1 MSNWLELEGI
11 IATTGPWR
19 KSFAVLPH
27 RTITGHWI
35 WLTRCYMRDISVY
48 TIGSYAEPD
57 TQWARDGFEILL
69 EKVL

>member
-1 MSNWLELEGI
+1 MSSWLELEGV
-11 IATTGPWR
+11 IAQTGPWR
-19 KSFAVLPH
+19 AAFAILPH

-35 WLTRCYMRDISVY
+35 WLRRCYMRDITVY

-69 EKVL
+69 EKLL

>member
-1 MSNWLELEGI
+1 MSNWPFEGV

-19 KSFAVLPH
+19 KAFAVLPH
-27 RTITGHWI
+27 RTISGHWI
-35 WLTRCYMRDISVY
+35 WLQRCYIRDITVY

-69 EKVL
+69 ERVL